1 MSIIVCGRGSFFSH
15 LYVIIPS
22 DCSMRRRKHVIKN
35 QRGNLLWLKRDT
47 PKESAK
53 KKRALTDKLQEL
65 F

>member
-1 MSIIVCGRGSFFSH
+1 MH
-15 LYVIIPS
+15 
-22 DCSMRRRKHVIKN
+22 RRKHVIKN

-53 KKRALTDKLQEL
+53 KKRALTDKPQEL

>member
-1 MSIIVCGRGSFFSH
+1 MH
-15 LYVIIPS
+15 
-22 DCSMRRRKHVIKN
+22 RRKHVIKN

-53 KKRALTDKLQEL
+53 KKGALTDKPQEL